1 MIKIYKNV
9 NEIDFKNSDV
19 FLHFTG
25 NIFGI
30 GCSAF
35 DTEAID
41 RIVDLKHRDANKG
54 FIVLFS
60 SLEQAKEYGL
70 QQLDNPQIKAL
81 LEAFYPG
88 NLTAIM
94 QTEDKRFEKVWLNSK
109 IGIRIPASKTLR
121 DLIDKIGNPIVST
134 SINVSGNP
142 FCTDLNVLQ
151 NEFADWF
158 DWGLYN
164 EEEPADKP
172 LPSTVIDFVMGETIE
187 VKCLREGSIPFE
199 EVLSKFN
206 S

>member
-1 MIKIYKNV
+1 MIKIYKNHQDI
-9 NEIDFKNSDV
+9 EFKTSDV

-35 DTEAID
+35 DTTAIE
-41 RIVDLKHRDANKG
+41 RIIELKHRDANKG

-60 SLEQAKEYGL
+60 SLKQAKGYGL
-70 QQLDNPQIKAL
+70 PQLDNTRIKAL
-81 LEAFYPG
+81 LEEFYPG

-109 IGIRIPASKTLR
+109 IGIRIPASKILR
-121 DLIDKIGNPIVST
+121 DLIDRIGNPIVST

-142 FCTDLNVLQ
+142 FCTDLDVLQ
-151 NEFADWF
+151 KEFADWF

-164 EEEPADKP
+164 ETEPADKP
-172 LPSTVIDFVMGETIE
+172 LPSTVIDFVEGEKLE
-187 VKCLREGSIPFE
+187 VKCLREGSIPFA
-199 EVLSKFN
+199 EVLSRF
-206 S
+206 